1 MTTQQEEKSNFK
13 SFIQAEIH
21 AIKQAAKERGLE
33 VTDKF
38 VHKWIKANAEEFRRR
53 YESMS

>member
-33 VTDKF
+33 VTDEF